1 MKALLSLFFIL
12 STTLTSEA
20 KMELKLPTKGST
32 EQMQRPVILINR
44 FTTPDGKQDLFIEGQ
59 VAEYKRLD
67 GLVKGSL
74 SVKLHKS
81 TDGKTVVNYARFAS
95 EQDYHNWVNS
105 DLFKDH
111 VDRIKHLVV
120 KSEPALF
127 EVVYEKEEVKK

>member
-1 MKALLSLFFIL
+1 MKTIFSVLFVLF
-12 STTLTSEA
+12 TTLPSEA
-20 KMELKLPTKGST
+20 TMELKLPSKGST
-32 EQMQRPVILINR
+32 DQMQRPVILINR
-44 FTTPDGKQDLFIEGQ
+44 FTTPDGKQDPFIEGQ

-95 EQDYHNWVNS
+95 EQDYHNWVTS

-111 VDRIKHLVV
+111 VSRIKHLVV

-127 EVVYEKEEVKK
+127 EVVYEKEEGKK